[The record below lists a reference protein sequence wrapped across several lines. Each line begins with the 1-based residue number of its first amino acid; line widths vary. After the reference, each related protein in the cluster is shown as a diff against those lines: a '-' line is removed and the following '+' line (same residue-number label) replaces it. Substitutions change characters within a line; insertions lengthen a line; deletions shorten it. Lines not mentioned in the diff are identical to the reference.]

1 MTDKLYEYIGETL
14 INRKAIEYKI
24 TPAETM
30 KKSL

>member
-24 TPAETM
+24 ETM